1 MGSPLSILDYRQPV
15 EFRIGEVLVRTWNIL
30 SRHFLTFILLVGIA
44 EILPLIVN
52 LYLQR
57 EDEVFAPGWQAG
69 LVLFGTRMLSGVLS
83 IFAQA
88 IVIYAAFQDLRGR

>member
-52 LYLQR
+52 IYIVNGEFGNPFALQAAAFGSQLLSFILGT
-57 EDEVFAPGWQAG
+57 FAE
-69 LVLFGTRMLSGVLS
+69 
-83 IFAQA
+83 A
-88 IVIYAAFQDLRGR
+88 IVVYAAFQDLRGR